1 LCRLFRKEAVLATDS
16 DNGSIV
22 YSKVEI
28 SGTNI
33 RKIDGGRIVL
43 TIQKEQIR
51 QVRLCYDTKARNPF
65 CQYFLGF
72 TLFSLGLLGLVVAFL
87 ASAGRGGIL
96 KAEPG
101 EFVVPLIPIIF
112 WIMTGTGFWL
122 LLGIFRARYHL
133 CIDTDNG
140 VRRIFFGKAAEVTE
154 IRQFIRLANQKFGYE
169 IDISIL
175 EKMHRSS

>member
-1 LCRLFRKEAVLATDS
+1 MATDS
-16 DNGSIV
+16 DSSSIC

-33 RKIDGGRIVL
+33 REINGGRIAL

-51 QVRLCYDTKARNPF
+51 QIRLCCDTEARNPF

-72 TLFSLGLLGLVVAFL
+72 TLFSLGLLGLVVTFL
-87 ASAGRGGIL
+87 ASAGGGGI
-96 KAEPG
+96 ATADPG
-101 EFVVPLIPIIF
+101 KFVIPFVPIIL
-112 WIMTGTGFWL
+112 WIMTGAGFWL

-133 CIDTDNG
+133 CIDIGNG
-140 VRRIFFGKAAEVTE
+140 VHRIFFDRAADAMEM
-154 IRQFIRLANQKFGYE
+154 RQFIRLANQKFGYE

-175 EKMHRSS
+175 EKMHRSSCPS